1 MQFPYSIKIKALDEA
16 TGVFKKINKNAQVM
30 SKSFKK
36 IGQDLTFKVTAPIV
50 GLGTLAVRNFIKQ
63 KDAIDQVAARLKV
76 VGNTVGI
83 TQKQFE
89 DAAAEMQLNSLFGD
103 EEILRNVTT
112 QLLTFTNITNK
123 QLMGTQQAILDIA
136 TVTNQDLKS
145 TAIQLGK
152 ALNDP
157 VANLGALT
165 RSGIQFSKSQ
175 RAVIKALAESGQ
187 LAEAQNLILKELK
200 NQYGGAAKAAAL
212 SNPYKKLALDLGD
225 LSEKFGELIHEF
237 LVPLLNNYIIPL
249 VQKISRLSSEKK
261 KLILVITGITAAVG
275 PLLIAIGL
283 LAPIIVTIVSGLG
296 AVATAVTSL
305 IPILA
310 TLFTTLSPFLFNP
323 ITGTIVGIAAA
334 AFLIVKNWKPISNFF
349 KNLWTKITS
358 YFMGAYEKI
367 KPIIDL
373 IRKPFSKKDNE
384 FKAEQV
390 ITKNME
396 LEVQKLKAA
405 NFENKNSVAV
415 DFTNVPRGTNIYNK
429 ENSSMVSLNVGYA
442 LPEAGF

>member
-50 GLGTLAVRNFIKQ
+50 GLGALAVRNFIKQ
-63 KDAIDQVAARLKV
+63 KDAIDQLAARLKV
-76 VGNTVGI
+76 VGKTVGI

-89 DAAAEMQLNSLFGD
+89 DAARQMQFNSLFGD
-103 EEILRNVTT
+103 EEILRDVTT

-123 QLMGTQQAILDIA
+123 QLMDTQQVVLDVA
-136 TVTNQDLKS
+136 TLTKKDLVS
-145 TAIQLGK
+145 TSIQLGK

-157 VANLGALT
+157 VRNLSAL
-165 RSGIQFSKSQ
+165 RKSGIQFSESQ
-175 RAVIKALAESGQ
+175 EAVIKALAQSGQ

-200 NQYGGAAKAAAL
+200 TQYGGAAEAAGNA
-212 SNPYKKLALDLGD
+212 NPYKKLQNAISD
-225 LSEKFGELIHEF
+225 LSELFGELIHEF

-249 VQKISRLSSEKK
+249 VEKISLLSSEKK
-261 KLILVITGITAAVG
+261 KLILVIAGITAAVG

-305 IPILA
+305 IPIIA